1 MSLAIPLQ
9 TKTLETPFPASLGM
23 KIDTR
28 NHSPRLLPAALCAAT
43 VLLSASCVTQAR
55 YDEAMQNAQ
64 YYQRGL
70 QDLDS
75 YVGELEAENEL
86 LRRSLTAYEEVETLE
101 SSYTKDIDERMEM
114 LKSIAAGIGA
124 APGDVTVLPVEGGY
138 GLRLSDAVLF
148 DSGKAEV
155 LPEGRELIGRLAAE
169 IASRPYERIWV
180 RGHTDSDPVKKPE
193 TVQRFP
199 HGNLQLS
206 TARAIEVA
214 VLLREQPGI
223 DAARIVAAGFGSS
236 LSVVPNDSAENKRR
250 NRRVEIFVIEDEEAA
265 GGR

>member
-1 MSLAIPLQ
+1 MSVAIQHL
-9 TKTLETPFPASLGM
+9 TKTLENPFHASLGM

-28 NHSPRLLPAALCAAT
+28 NHSPRLLPAALCAAV

-86 LRRSLTAYEEVETLE
+86 LRRSLAAYEEVDTLE
-101 SSYTKDIDERMEM
+101 GSYTEDIDARLEE
-114 LKSIAAGIGA
+114 LKDIAAGIGA

-155 LPEGRELIGRLAAE
+155 LRRLQESKPHPGLPASALKTHGDCTVLADREAGRLL
-169 IASRPYERIWV
+169 
-180 RGHTDSDPVKKPE
+180 G
-193 TVQRFP
+193 
-199 HGNLQLS
+199 
-206 TARAIEVA
+206 
-214 VLLREQPGI
+214 
-223 DAARIVAAGFGSS
+223 
-236 LSVVPNDSAENKRR
+236 
-250 NRRVEIFVIEDEEAA
+250 
-265 GGR
+265 